1 MNKTLSF
8 AILHFSVA
16 FTLGYLFTGSLLVGG
31 MLALVEPATNTVVF
45 VEVKTRA
52 TDVITKPEE
61 AVDRRKIRN
70 IGMAANTYVKMLNV
84 LDELR
89 FDVVSVIGGTK
100 ETAQVEHI
108 VDAFNPC
115 LAFRMLSFQC

>member
-45 VEVKTRA
+45 HFHEKAWKR
-52 TDVITKPEE
+52 IE
-61 AVDRRKIRN
+61 ARR
-70 IGMAANTYVKMLNV
+70 GGEGAVAAAHAL
-84 LDELR
+84 
-89 FDVVSVIGGTK
+89 G
-100 ETAQVEHI
+100 
-108 VDAFNPC
+108 
-115 LAFRMLSFQC
+115 